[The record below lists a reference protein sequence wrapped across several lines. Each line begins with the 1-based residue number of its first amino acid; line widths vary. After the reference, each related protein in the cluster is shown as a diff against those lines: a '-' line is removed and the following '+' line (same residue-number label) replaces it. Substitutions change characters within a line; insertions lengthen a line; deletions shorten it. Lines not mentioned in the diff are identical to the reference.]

1 MRWFKRYFNYPKFP
15 AAAKATLKKAL
26 LAEAITLALLALV
39 VWRLTYLHDL
49 TVRVGG
55 KYIDLSGGEAYGTT
69 ANASS
74 SAPPSW
80 ENFLVGDFA
89 RRLGLSGPQVEIE
102 LVWALIAAVLLAFAV
117 YVLVLDWRKPR
128 EEHYRPTLYLI
139 TVINMAIALWGVSLA
154 DSKVATV
161 IVTGAEVL
169 IIVMFI
175 LKPAARAGW
184 KTRV

>member
-1 MRWFKRYFNYPKFP
+1 LRWFRRYFNYRAFP
-15 AAAKATLKKAL
+15 AAAKTTLIKAL
-26 LAEAITLALLALV
+26 RVEVVTLGLLALV
-39 VWRLTYLHDL
+39 VWRLAYLHDL

-69 ANASS
+69 SNATSA
-74 SAPPSW
+74 APPSW

-154 DSKVATV
+154 DSKVAAV

>member
-26 LAEAITLALLALV
+26 RAEAATLFLLALV

-49 TVRVGG
+49 TLKVGG
-55 KYIDLSGGEAYGTT
+55 KYIELSSGEAYGKDGP
-69 ANASS
+69 AV
-74 SAPPSW
+74 PPSW

-89 RRLGLSGPQVEIE
+89 RRLGLTAAQIE
-102 LVWALIAAVLLAFAV
+102 LEIVWALLAAVLIAFGT

-139 TVINMAIALWGVSLA
+139 TLVNMLIALWGVGLA
-154 DSKVATV
+154 ESKVAV
-161 IVTGAEVL
+161 IIVTAAEVL
-169 IIVMFI
+169 ILVMFL
-175 LKPAARAGW
+175 LKPAPRAGW